1 MWSMNVFIKKLKQFS
16 EKLTDN
22 SWLFPMRDNLQLTS
36 LFVWTFVQLKLDIFN
51 YTYLYTYL
59 IKVPYVT

>member
-1 MWSMNVFIKKLKQFS
+1 MNVFIKKLKQFS

>member
-1 MWSMNVFIKKLKQFS
+1 MNVFIKKLKQFS

-22 SWLFPMRDNLQLTS
+22 RWLFPMRDNLQLTS
-36 LFVWTFVQLKLDIFN
+36 LFVWTFVQLKLRIFN

-59 IKVPYVT
+59 IKVPHVT